1 MNERFTFNN
10 SQQITSN
17 DLVQE
22 VTPPFVR
29 SLSKGILKVSLGL
42 SHFLDFAFLSHYLIL
57 QEFHLTGIRLCYLL

>member
-1 MNERFTFNN
+1 MNERFTFND

-42 SHFLDFAFLSHYLIL
+42 SHFLDFAFFESLSDPPGVSSYWN
-57 QEFHLTGIRLCYLL
+57 